1 MAFTPLLP
9 VGGVAGWSL
18 LQRIEDQQRQTFAK
32 SPEITRATAYFE
44 EKIHTAVSAEDL
56 VKDRRLL
63 QVALGA
69 FGLEDEIDKRAF
81 IQKVLESDP
90 LDAKSFANRLVDPRY
105 RDLANAFG
113 YGSILGPRVA
123 DIGFAGDIAASF
135 KERQFEVAVGDAD
148 SDMRLAL
155 NARRELAK
163 HAAAAEESGRDG
175 KAWFAALG
183 DRPLRAVIEKAYGLP
198 SAFAQIDLD
207 QQRETL
213 RAKTREL
220 FGEESIA
227 VFNDPEKVETMI
239 RRFLA
244 RSAAE
249 QGASGYVPGQG
260 AVSLLQAGAA
270 SFANLVQSRFG

>member
-9 VGGVAGWSL
+9 LGGVAGWSL
-18 LQRIEDQQRQTFAK
+18 LQRIEDRQRETFEK
-32 SPEITRATAYFE
+32 SPEITRAVAHFQET
-44 EKIHTAVSAEDL
+44 IHKAATAEDL
-56 VKDRRLL
+56 VNDRQLL

-81 IQKVLESDP
+81 IRKVLESDP
-90 LDAKSFANRLVDPRY
+90 LDTRSFANRLVDPRY

-113 YGSILGPRVA
+113 YGSVLGARVVDA
-123 DIGFAGDIAASF
+123 GFADKIATAY
-135 KERQFEVAVGDAD
+135 KERRFEVAVGDAD
-148 SDMRLAL
+148 SDLRLAM

-163 HAAAAEESGRDG
+163 HAAEAERTGRDG
-175 KAWFAALG
+175 SSWFAALG

-198 SAFAQIDLD
+198 DAFAQIDLD

-227 VFNDPEKVETMI
+227 VFSDPEKVDTMI

-249 QGASGYVPGQG
+249 NGTGGYVPGQG
-260 AVSLLQAGAA
+260 AVTLLQAGAA